1 MWAFSVLNMVFE
13 LPIGTPSFP
22 PLSPRQTMLVHIHR
36 HLHLAGQT
44 LVPGL
49 IVNLDD
55 TTAKQVIALGAGI
68 ALDSK
73 TKTTKGKTNAQPQS
87 TEQPAME
94 QTTAG

>member
-1 MWAFSVLNMVFE
+1 
-13 LPIGTPSFP
+13 
-22 PLSPRQTMLVHIHR
+22 MLVHIHR

-49 IVNLDD
+49 IANLDD
-55 TTAKQVIALGAGI
+55 TTAKYVIALGAGV

-87 TEQPAME
+87 TEQPAID
-94 QTTAG
+94 QPTAG

>member
-1 MWAFSVLNMVFE
+1 
-13 LPIGTPSFP
+13 
-22 PLSPRQTMLVHIHR
+22 MLVHIHR

-49 IVNLDD
+49 IANLDD
-55 TTAKQVIALGAGI
+55 TTAKQVIALGAGV

-73 TKTTKGKTNAQPQS
+73 TKTTKGSKTNAQPQS